1 METCDVATIVS
12 NINNLIMH
20 GITICD
26 NAPSIT
32 HLLFADDTLLLL
44 KANRE
49 NATYLRRHVLQV
61 YEECSGQMINKDK
74 LSFLKK

>member
-12 NINNLIMH
+12 NINK

-49 NATYLRRHVLQV
+49 NASYLRRHVLQV

-74 LSFLKK
+74 SSFLKK

>member
-12 NINNLIMH
+12 NISNLIMQ

-32 HLLFADDTLLLL
+32 HSLFADDALLLL
-44 KANRE
+44 KAISRE
-49 NATYLRRHVLQV
+49 NATYLRHVLQV

-74 LSFLKK
+74 SSFLKK